1 MKFSIRS
8 LCFTIGCSVMFA
20 SVSHAEPPLPPFY
33 ESVMQMTPDGKLGQ
47 VIHKEEI
54 KTSLKG
60 ARAWKIAYISSDV
73 AGRKTIAT
81 GLVIAPVGPAPKE
94 GRPILAWA
102 HGTTG
107 SAQNCGPS
115 QVIDPTRPLNQYFLM
130 NGNSWTDFGIPNGQE
145 FINEGYVV
153 VATDYQG
160 LGGGGKHQYAVAGTN
175 GRDVINSARAASSM
189 PELGAGKKT
198 LLYGWSQGGG
208 ATIAAASLPEYQA
221 QQGTAADNLEY
232 LGFVALA
239 PEDLAAV
246 LPKSQIDQAGADKLM
261 KEFVAE
267 NVPNVFLFTHFM
279 MGLWGTQAA
288 YPHLKLTDVLT
299 EEGAKVADQLSSNK
313 CVHVMADSFNYAY
326 GDSYKSLL
334 KPQASNTLA
343 WIQAFVD
350 GSVKPVKP
358 VAPVVIYWGTKDV
371 TVPPV
376 MHEIYQKQM
385 CSIGANVARIQLPGE
400 QTHFATPGVSAPMY
414 LEWVKD
420 RIAGKP
426 VENGCSNIK

>member
-1 MKFSIRS
+1 MFSS
-8 LCFTIGCSVMFA
+8 A
-20 SVSHAEPPLPPFY
+20 SQAELPVPPFY
-33 ESVMQMTPDGKLGQ
+33 EAVMKMTPAGKLGQ
-47 VIHKEEI
+47 VIKKEEI

-60 ARAWKIAYISSDV
+60 AKAWKIAYISSDV

-81 GLVIAPVGPAPKE
+81 GLVIAPDGPAPKE

-198 LLYGWSQGGG
+198 ILYGWSQGGG
-208 ATIAAASLPEYQA
+208 ATIAAASLPEYLA
-221 QQGTAADNLEY
+221 QQGTAADSLEF

-246 LPKSQIDQAGADKLM
+246 LPKAQVDQAQADKLM

-288 YPHLKLTDVLT
+288 YPHLKLTDILT

-326 GDSYKSLL
+326 GDNYKSLL

-358 VAPVVIYWGTKDV
+358 VAPVVIYWGTKDT
-371 TVPPV
+371 TVPPI

-385 CSIGANVARIQLPGE
+385 CSIGANVTRIQLPGE

-420 RIAGKP
+420 RIAGKA
-426 VENGCSNIK
+426 VENGCSKIR